1 MDDDDKTILNLIQA
15 GFPLTTRPFQAIGER
30 VGLCEDEVLKRL
42 QRLKDM
48 GIIRRIGAVFD
59 PKKLGFASTLCS
71 AKVPEEKL
79 RIFADIVNA
88 FPGVTHNYRRNH
100 TYNVWFTLI
109 APTEEALEGTLA
121 EIKDKTGITDILSMK
136 AIKTYKINALFEV

>member
-1 MDDDDKTILNLIQA
+1 MDDYDKTILNLIQA
-15 GFPLTTRPFQAIGER
+15 GFPLTTRPFQTIGDR
-30 VGLCEDEVLKRL
+30 VGLSEDEVLNRL

-71 AKVPEEKL
+71 ARVPEEKL
-79 RIFADIVNA
+79 RAFADIVNA
-88 FPGVTHNYRRNH
+88 FPGVTHNYRRNYA
-100 TYNVWFTLI
+100 YNVWFTLI
-109 APTEEALEGTLA
+109 APTEEALEGILA